1 MPENDPSA
9 TADDKDSPTPN
20 EGSPSSSSISYSSC
34 SDDCRHLAHIE
45 AIPIRHGGRLRLV
58 RRARVAFTEDTWHVI
73 NWNCGGPDID
83 ICYRVP
89 GHKNTWIARLST
101 DDNGKMMLELL
112 RLIESR
118 CTDKQKVYDRN
129 HYIGYDE
136 EDGEDAMSII
146 IELFEGTGEGSIT
159 EVLTEPEKIPLLQAK
174 LGFGVME
181 Y

>member
-1 MPENDPSA
+1 MPANDPST
-9 TADDKDSPTPN
+9 TADDEDTPMHH
-20 EGSPSSSSISYSSC
+20 EGSSSSRSLDRYPPDEC
-34 SDDCRHLAHIE
+34 GHLAHLE

-73 NWNCGGPDID
+73 NWNCSGPDID

-89 GHKNTWIARLST
+89 GNKNTWIARFST
-101 DDNGKMMLELL
+101 NDNGRMMLELL
-112 RLIESR
+112 RLIESH
-118 CTDKQKVYDRN
+118 CTDKQKFYDQT

-146 IELFEGTGEGSIT
+146 IDLFEGTGEGSIT
-159 EVLTEPEKIPLLQAK
+159 EVLTGPEKIPLLQTK
-174 LGFGVME
+174 LGFGIMV